1 MPTNGKQTKVRSRS
15 HDAASKA
22 ALGALM
28 PRIEAIPAEAV
39 RVPNADVEA
48 CAIFAQGV
56 GRRVKEPALHA
67 RFSSLPAQEFDI
79 AHVDDLESI
88 ASAVWYATIQLA
100 TATATRTDVKVP
112 SELVQRATETKTRML
127 KVVTYHFEDHPKL
140 GAEIADIILGTGYR
154 DLASDLTRLATIY
167 VDERA
172 TVSKDPKHYV
182 VADADNAPQ
191 LAQQIIDHL
200 GLTPTSEESRW
211 MDIVARG
218 WTLLSETYGEV
229 AAAGLWLR
237 RRERGEEM
245 FSSLVAAGRNR
256 RSKLK
261 KEDLEEA
268 PPEEAPAEG
277 SVAEGDGEG

>member
-1 MPTNGKQTKVRSRS
+1 MPTNGKQTKVASRS
-15 HDAASKA
+15 NNAASKA
-22 ALGALM
+22 ALGKLM
-28 PRIEAIPAEAV
+28 PRLEAIAQEVV

-56 GRRVKEPALHA
+56 GRRIKEPALHA
-67 RFSSLPAQEFDI
+67 RFSSLPAQELDM

-140 GAEIADIILGTGYR
+140 GAEIADITLGTGYR

-167 VDERA
+167 NEEQA

-182 VADADNAPQ
+182 AADADNAPR
-191 LAQQIIDHL
+191 LAQQIVDHL

-218 WTLLSETYGEV
+218 WTLLSDSYGEV
-229 AAAGLWLR
+229 AAAGLWLL
-237 RRERGEEM
+237 RRERGEEL

-256 RSKLK
+256 RSRLK
-261 KEDLEEA
+261 KEE
-268 PPEEAPAEG
+268 PEAPASEAATVEG
-277 SVAEGDGEG
+277 SATDGNTES

>member
-1 MPTNGKQTKVRSRS
+1 MPTNGKQTKVASRS

-22 ALGALM
+22 ALDKLM
-28 PRIEAIPAEAV
+28 PRIEAIAQEAV

-56 GRRVKEPALHA
+56 GRRIKEPALHA
-67 RFSSLPAQEFDI
+67 RFSSLPAQELDM

-112 SELVQRATETKTRML
+112 SELVQRATETKARML

-140 GAEIADIILGTGYR
+140 GAEIADITLGTGYR
-154 DLASDLTRLATIY
+154 DLASDLTRLARIY
-167 VDERA
+167 VEERA

-182 VADADNAPQ
+182 VADADNAPR
-191 LAQQIIDHL
+191 LAQQIVDHL

-218 WTLLSETYGEV
+218 WTLLSDSYAEV
-229 AAAGLWLR
+229 AAAGLWLL
-237 RRERGEEM
+237 RRERGEEL

-256 RSKLK
+256 RSRLK
-261 KEDLEEA
+261 KEEPEA
-268 PPEEAPAEG
+268 TPPEAATAEG
-277 SVAEGDGEG
+277 SVADSNTES